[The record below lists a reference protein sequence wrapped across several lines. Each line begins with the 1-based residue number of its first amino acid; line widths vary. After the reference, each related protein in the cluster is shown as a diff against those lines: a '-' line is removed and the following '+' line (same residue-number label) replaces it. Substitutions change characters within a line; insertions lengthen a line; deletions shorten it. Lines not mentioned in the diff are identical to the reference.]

1 MITAHSSPKRIAR
14 TYKTNLQDTPTNI
27 SPVFFLQSLTKM
39 SSNSLVVI
47 LTSLCVGALAAIGP
61 VADLPIVNKVIAPD
75 GFSRSAVLAGGTFPG
90 PVITARKGDR
100 LKINV
105 KDELSDSSMDLP
117 TSIHWHGLFQKTT
130 NYADGAAFVN
140 QCPIIPKHS
149 FLYDFDT
156 RNQAGTF
163 WYHSHFA
170 TQYCD
175 GLRGAI
181 VIYDDKDPQ
190 KYLYDVDDESTVIT
204 LADWYHYNSHDPE
217 AQGNPTWASGLINGK
232 GRFPGGPKNVS
243 LSVVNVAHGK
253 RYRFRLVQISCDPSF
268 IFSIQQHLLTIIEVD
283 GNNVHP
289 LVVDNLQIFPGQR
302 YSVVLHANQPVANY
316 WIHSQPIDPY
326 NITSVVSSLSGG
338 QNSAILRYAGAPPRE
353 PKTTSSTLRLPLVET
368 NLHPLNNAR
377 APGKP
382 VPGGADINILLN
394 ITIDPTV
401 THFVINNATYAPPSV
416 PALLQ
421 ILSGASA
428 AQDLLPK
435 GSYFGLAPNKV
446 VELSIPGGAF
456 GGPHPVHLHGHAF
469 SVVRSAGNA
478 TYNFDNPVVRDVVNL
493 GETTDD
499 VTIRFVTDNPGPWF
513 FHCHID
519 WHLSVGFAAVFVE
532 DAPDIP
538 SRDPIPKAWQDLCPL
553 YNKFLNSTS

>member
-1 MITAHSSPKRIAR
+1 
-14 TYKTNLQDTPTNI
+14 
-27 SPVFFLQSLTKM
+27 M
-39 SSNSLVVI
+39 SSNSLILI
-47 LTSLCVGALAAIGP
+47 LTSLCVGTLAAIGP
-61 VADLPIVNKVIAPD
+61 VANLPIVNKVIAPD
-75 GFSRSAVLAGGTFPG
+75 GFSRSTVLAGGTFPG
-90 PVITARKGDR
+90 PLITAHNGDR
-100 LKINV
+100 LQINV
-105 KDELSDSSMDLP
+105 QDELTDNSMDLP

-140 QCPIIPKHS
+140 QCPIIPEHS
-149 FLYDFDT
+149 FLYEFSG
-156 RNQAGTF
+156 NQPGTF

-175 GLRGAI
+175 GLRGPI
-181 VIYDDKDPQ
+181 VIYDDNDPQ

-204 LADWYHYNSHDPE
+204 LADWYHYKSHDPE
-217 AQGNPTWASGLINGK
+217 AAGVPTWATGLINGK
-232 GRFPGGPKNVS
+232 GRYPDGPTNVS
-243 LSVVNVAHGK
+243 LSVVNVVHGK

-268 IFSIQQHLLTIIEVD
+268 TFYIDQHLLTIIEVD

-302 YSVVLHANQPVANY
+302 YSVVLHANQPIANY
-316 WIHSQPIDPY
+316 WIRSQPIDPG
-326 NITSVVSSLSGG
+326 NPDSPVSSLSGG
-338 QNSAILRYAGAPPRE
+338 QNSAILRYAGAPNGDP
-353 PKTTSSTLRLPLVET
+353 TTSSTLRLPLVET

-377 APGKP
+377 APGNP
-382 VPGGADINILLN
+382 VPGGADINIQLN
-394 ITIDPTV
+394 VAINAAV
-401 THFVINNATYAPPSV
+401 TAFVVNNATYEPPSV

-435 GSYFGLAPNKV
+435 GSYYGLTPNKV
-446 VELSIPGGAF
+446 VELVIPGGAL
-456 GGPHPVHLHGHAF
+456 GGPHAF

-478 TYNFDNPVVRDVVNL
+478 TYNFDNPVVRDVVTI
-493 GETTDD
+493 GDTGDE

-519 WHLSVGFAAVFVE
+519 WHLAVGFAAVFVE

-538 SRDPIPKAWQDLCPL
+538 SRDPVPKAWQDLCPL
-553 YNKFLNSTS
+553 YNNFLNSAS